1 MSSELVKKL
10 ELAKLEYEDDL
21 VKVAAE
27 DFCEG
32 FMEGIQAATNVV
44 REHEAQ
50 QMKEPFYQLDQKQ
63 TNLLADMKTTFRD
76 GEDLV
81 NIFEMVFE
89 EYEDKL
95 STLKLNQVFNAFT
108 TWAIEQ
114 EKKKEEENGSNS

>member
-1 MSSELVKKL
+1 MKKL

-50 QMKEPFYQLDQKQ
+50 QMKEPLDKSSKAALEQAKDIYLRSNANWELIIYGIDKHSQ
-63 TNLLADMKTTFRD
+63 ANKLHVISRLA
-76 GEDLV
+76 E
-81 NIFEMVFE
+81 
-89 EYEDKL
+89 
-95 STLKLNQVFNAFT
+95 
-108 TWAIEQ
+108 WAIEQ
-114 EKKKEEENGSNS
+114 EKLEEEEAE